1 MWVPPEDH
9 DPVLLHAPT
18 RKSVAVFGAVRVE
31 DGHLATR
38 ISQKFNTST
47 FTLFLQQLLRHRR
60 SGRKLLVVLD
70 NASWHHARALRPWL
84 RDHRRILRL
93 DFLPPYS
100 PELNG
105 VERVWKLTR
114 RLCTHNRYF
123 PVLEELVQTVCD
135 QFARWQRPN
144 AILRRLCAVI

>member
-1 MWVPPEDH
+1 
-9 DPVLLHAPT
+9 
-18 RKSVAVFGAVRVE
+18 VE
-31 DGHLATR
+31 DGRLTTR
-38 ISQKFNTST
+38 ISQKFNAST
-47 FTLFLQQLLRHRR
+47 FQLFLQQLLRHRR
-60 SGRKLLVVLD
+60 SGRKLFVVLD

-84 RDHRRILRL
+84 HDHRRILRL

-100 PELNG
+100 PELNS

-135 QFARWQRPN
+135 QFARW
-144 AILRRLCAVI
+144 